1 MVTTAKPASI
11 ILRPDYLRERLKA
24 LPESPGVYLMRD
36 SQTRVIYVGKA
47 LSLRN
52 RVPNYF
58 QAGSVLP
65 EHIRAMVER
74 VFEFDVIT
82 TANEKEALVL
92 ECTLIKRYRP
102 RFNIRLRDD
111 KNYLYIKM
119 PINEDF
125 PRIYTVRKPA
135 NDGAKYWG
143 PYTHALALRTTLKT
157 VRRVIPFRSC
167 KDTEFAL
174 HRPCFYYHLS
184 LCSAPCAGF
193 LSKEQYHEQLGQVA
207 LFLDGRSDHVV
218 KRLKQQMADAAEAQD
233 YEAAARY
240 RDRLQALQT
249 MTERQKMQVLG
260 RLDQDLFGLARTDG
274 QGCVQVFAVR
284 EGKLSGSENFDLVGL
299 DKEQSNGDV
308 LNAFV
313 SQYYASATHIPKDIF
328 VPETLPDQGV
338 IEQWLTERRGSKVAV
353 KVPQRGKQRELLQQA
368 AANAQET
375 MRQMRIKLDYDAE
388 RTASLLN
395 DLQERL
401 ALPAFPR
408 RIECYDI
415 SNIQG
420 KYPVGSM
427 VVFEDGRPKPAHY
440 RHFKIKTI
448 QGANDF
454 AMLQEVLQR
463 RFARLARSEEG
474 MPLEPS
480 FSQLPDLLLID
491 GGKGQLSAAREVL
504 ERMGLGAIP
513 TFGLAK
519 QQEELFQPDHSE
531 PIRLPLDSAALF
543 LVQRVRDEAHRFAI
557 TFHRVVRKKDA
568 FASALDGIS
577 GLGPARRRAL
587 LRQFGSVENIRSASL
602 DELTNVKGI
611 TRPVAAAIK
620 EML

>member
-1 MVTTAKPASI
+1 MASTTKIESLV
-11 ILRPDYLRERLKA
+11 LRQEYLRERLKA
-24 LPESPGVYLMRD
+24 LPELPGVYLMHD
-36 SQTRVIYVGKA
+36 SQARVIYVGKA

-74 VFEFDVIT
+74 VYEFEVIT

-111 KNYLYIKM
+111 KNYLYIKL
-119 PINEDF
+119 PINDEF
-125 PRIYTVRKPA
+125 PRIYTVRRPA
-135 NDGAKYWG
+135 TDGARYWG

-174 HRPCFYYHLS
+174 HRPCFYYHLN

-193 LSKEQYHEQLGQVA
+193 ISKDQYHEQLGQVSM
-207 LFLDGRSDHVV
+207 FLDGRSDHVV
-218 KRLKQQMADAAEAQD
+218 RQLKEQMSRAAEQLD

-249 MTERQKMQVLG
+249 MTERQKMQALG
-260 RLDQDLFGLARTDG
+260 RLDQDLFGLARSDG

-299 DKEQSNGDV
+299 DKDQSNADV

-328 VPETLPDQGV
+328 VPDSLPDREV
-338 IEQWLTERRGSKVAV
+338 IEQWLSERRGSRVEL

-388 RTASLLN
+388 RTAALLN
-395 DLQERL
+395 DLQARL
-401 ALPAFPR
+401 ELPAVPK

-420 KYPVGSM
+420 KHPVGSM

-440 RHFKIKTI
+440 RHFRIKSV

-463 RFARLARSEEG
+463 RFARRARSEEG

-504 ERMGLGAIP
+504 ERMGLGSIP

-519 QQEELFQPDHSE
+519 QQEELFRPDHSE

-587 LRQFGSVENIRSASL
+587 LRQFGSVENIRGATL
-602 DELTNVKGI
+602 EALTEVRGI